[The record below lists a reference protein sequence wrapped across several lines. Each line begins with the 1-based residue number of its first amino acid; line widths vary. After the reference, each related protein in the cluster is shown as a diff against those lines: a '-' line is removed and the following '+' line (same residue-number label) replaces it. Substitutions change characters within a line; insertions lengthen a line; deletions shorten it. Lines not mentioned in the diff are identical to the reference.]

1 MLPQISILLCD
12 DHPMV
17 RDGLR
22 SLIRLHPDFELA
34 GEASNGAAAV
44 AMTNLLKPQVVVMD
58 MSMPELNGVEATQ
71 QIKREVPETKVLA
84 LSVHDDPSYVRRFIN
99 AGASGYALKRAGG
112 TELAAAI
119 RAVAAGDCYLDP
131 GLTSEV
137 IASLFR
143 QSESPIETQL
153 DSLSERESTV
163 IRSVARGLTN
173 KEIAAKLEVSVKS
186 IETYKARA
194 MEKLKLRSRAE
205 LVRFAADRNWLVDT

>member
-1 MLPQISILLCD
+1 MSTQISILLCD

-22 SLIRLHPDFELA
+22 NLIRLHHDFELA

-44 AMTNLLKPQVVVMD
+44 AMAGLLKPQVVVMD
-58 MSMPELNGVEATQ
+58 MSMPELNGVDATQ
-71 QIKREVPETKVLA
+71 RIKRERPEIKILA

-112 TELAAAI
+112 TELAASI
-119 RAVAAGDCYLDP
+119 RAVAAGESYLDP
-131 GLTSEV
+131 ALTGEV
-137 IASLFR
+137 IANLFR
-143 QSESPIETQL
+143 QPEAPSDTQL

-173 KEIAAKLEVSVKS
+173 KEIAAKLELSIKSV
-186 IETYKARA
+186 ETYKARA
-194 MEKLKLRSRAE
+194 MDKLRLRSRAE
-205 LVRFAADRNWLVDT
+205 LVRFAAMQDWLVDA